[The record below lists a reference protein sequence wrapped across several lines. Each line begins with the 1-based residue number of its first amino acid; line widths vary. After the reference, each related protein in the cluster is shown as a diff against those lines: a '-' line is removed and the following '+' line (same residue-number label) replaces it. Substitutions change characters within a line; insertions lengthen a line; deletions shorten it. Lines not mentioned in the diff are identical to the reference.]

1 MRLFVSYSRRDATAA
16 GRLIA
21 DLEKASLSAW
31 HDHELHGGDPWW
43 QDILQ
48 QIRSCDVF
56 VLALSDNV
64 LASKPCMAELGYARA
79 LKLPIIP
86 VQIAAV
92 GNIRATPVAD
102 IQVLDYTARTVDA
115 VLALMGAIYT
125 SATERAPLPDPLPHP
140 PAVPFEYLVRL
151 GSAITAAELS
161 PQEQS
166 EFVHQLR
173 ECLETEDDAGVRD
186 DAHELLSALRRR
198 PDVTYRNAEQID
210 RLLAE
215 LGNSPAAKRALPV
228 GHGLGLRGRHD
239 GGAAAKR
246 GPNAETTPPST
257 PRAGR
262 LGLVLRIGIPAL
274 VLAVTALV
282 LVAVVLRSPPSRET
296 TATTGPE
303 TAASPGSSSTP
314 TPTPSLTPVADVGV
328 FSGQTDASGIGLSFV
343 LEGGKASVY
352 VCDGRT
358 YEIWMNGTVDGDQVS
373 MSGPGKS
380 SLTGVV
386 NQQALSGQIST
397 PTGQLAFLAQAAPPP
412 SGIYWAEIEINGS
425 EAYVGWAVLP
435 DGTQRGVINTGQG
448 TSPAPPL
455 TFDETIDPPSA
466 TFTLNGQ
473 DFQARAFQAGD
484 EIPSPSPEAS
494 PTE

>member
-1 MRLFVSYSRRDATAA
+1 MRVFVSYSRKDATAA
-16 GRLIA
+16 GQLVA

-48 QIRSCDVF
+48 HIRNCDVF

-79 LKLPIIP
+79 LGLPIVP
-86 VQIAAV
+86 VQIGPV

-115 VLALMGAIYT
+115 VLSLLGAISV
-125 SATERAPLPDPLPHP
+125 SAAERAPLPDPLPHP

-186 DAHELLSALRRR
+186 DAHELLRALRGR

-215 LGNSPAAKRALPV
+215 LGNPPAARRVLPV
-228 GHGLGLRGRHD
+228 AHGAGLRGRHH
-239 GGAAAKR
+239 GAARATR
-246 GPNAETTPPST
+246 GPNAGTPPPST

-262 LGLVLRIGIPAL
+262 RRSAMVVGIPAL
-274 VLAVTALV
+274 VLTVAALV
-282 LVAVVLRSPPSRET
+282 VVAVVLRSPPSREP
-296 TATTGPE
+296 TATAGPE
-303 TAASPGSSSTP
+303 TTASPGPSS
-314 TPTPSLTPVADVGV
+314 TPSLTPAADVGV
-328 FSGQTDASGIGLSFV
+328 FSGQTDAAGIGLAFV
-343 LEGGKASVY
+343 LDGGKASAY

-358 YEIWMNGTVDGDQVS
+358 YEIWMQGTVDGDQVS
-373 MSGPGKS
+373 MSGPGGA
-380 SLTGVV
+380 SLSGVV

-397 PTGQLAFLAQAAPPP
+397 PTGQLAFLAQAASPP
-412 SGIYWAEIEINGS
+412 SGVYRAEIEINGS
-425 EAYVGWAVLP
+425 EAYIGWAVLP
-435 DGTQRGVINTGQG
+435 NGTQLGVIDTGQG
-448 TSPAPPL
+448 TSPAPHL
-455 TFDETIDPPSA
+455 TFDDSTDPPTA

-473 DFQARAFQAGD
+473 DYQAHAVQAGE
-484 EIPSPSPEAS
+484 EIPSPEAS
-494 PTE
+494 PAH